1 MSISENIKTIKSGF
15 LPSFWVANIMELF
28 ERIAYYGQTAILS
41 IFLRDHLKFSE
52 IDTGRLASIF
62 NGLIYFLPIFAGALA
77 DKFGFKKAFSFAFL
91 VLSIGYFMIGATGM
105 AAFSSLFPRQELFLL
120 LTIILVFTAIGGSFI
135 KPSVLG
141 TVALTSSPQTK
152 SIGYALY
159 YTLVNIG
166 GAVGP
171 FLAFLVRDFV
181 GIQFVYVVSALSCAL
196 MLISTIVFYKE
207 PPSAKESNV
216 SLKVV
221 VKNLFL
227 VLKNFRFIVFLLI
240 FSLYW
245 LMYWQIYIIIPFY
258 ITDFISK
265 DAPFEIITSVG
276 AWGIIFLQ
284 LIVNWLTKRMPPITA
299 IITGFGIAAV
309 CWLIIMLNPSIP
321 VIIAGLI
328 VFSIGEM
335 TQAPRYYEYIADLAP
350 KGQAALFQGYAF
362 LPIAIGWFFGGNIG
376 GWLYKAFAKDT
387 NSPQTI
393 FLVLFGIGVA
403 AAVLMFIYNSVIKSR
418 TKTA

>member
-1 MSISENIKTIKSGF
+1 
-15 LPSFWVANIMELF
+15 MELF